1 MSRSTV
7 QASLKVTRFGIAAEL
22 PQKFSFTA
30 VEATP
35 TPMTVPDFNGDG
47 IPDLVFGGFVY
58 LGNGDGTFR
67 GVWLGQIGFGAVGD
81 FNGDG
86 KLDVAI
92 TDVLYGLEDYVSI
105 AQLAKTMA
113 LHGTRK
119 GGAET
124 CVPRVPSVRC
134 CPQGRQWRTSRAA
147 ARRSYRSS
155 SSREPL
161 QTRAVLGRLD
171 YRAERRRSTVWSQF
185 VDTLKQ
191 PMARLWP

>member
-35 TPMTVPDFNGDG
+35 TPMTVADFNGDG

-92 TDVLYGLEDYVSI
+92 TDVLYGLEDDVSI
-105 AQLAKTMA
+105 ALGNGDGTFSPGGSFCGGISPAYVQIAVGDFNGDGKPDLAVVNNNTLSNTNSFYNTITVLMN
-113 LHGTRK
+113 
-119 GGAET
+119 
-124 CVPRVPSVRC
+124 
-134 CPQGRQWRTSRAA
+134 TS
-147 ARRSYRSS
+147 
-155 SSREPL
+155 P
-161 QTRAVLGRLD
+161 T
-171 YRAERRRSTVWSQF
+171 T
-185 VDTLKQ
+185 
-191 PMARLWP
+191 P

>member
-1 MSRSTV
+1 
-7 QASLKVTRFGIAAEL
+7 
-22 PQKFSFTA
+22 
-30 VEATP
+30 
-35 TPMTVPDFNGDG
+35 
-47 IPDLVFGGFVY
+47 
-58 LGNGDGTFR
+58 
-67 GVWLGQIGFGAVGD
+67 
-81 FNGDG
+81 
-86 KLDVAI
+86 
-92 TDVLYGLEDYVSI
+92 
-105 AQLAKTMA
+105 MA

-191 PMARLWP
+191 PWRVCAPGWRRSCVAAWRRSPPGWQGRKCRHTMAHKKGGAGKVAKCAMLSTWPPMAHFTRCGAEVVPQFFVARAATNARSPRQVGLPCGASTLDSLVAIRR